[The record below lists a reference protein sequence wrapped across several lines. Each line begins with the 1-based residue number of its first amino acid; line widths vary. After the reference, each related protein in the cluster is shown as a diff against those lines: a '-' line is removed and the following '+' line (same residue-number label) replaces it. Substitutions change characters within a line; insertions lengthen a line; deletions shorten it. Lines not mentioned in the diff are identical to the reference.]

1 MDNIGNDIT
10 LIQRFDDLY
19 LETSDRYR
27 LTPRNTVHWRRPNA
41 LFIPILVETFARVL
55 SSPFS
60 SSIKIVSRKT
70 SEDKEDD
77 NVSFHTFVPRTSR
90 AIRVREFFTR
100 PQQFRL
106 FEKALVE
113 ETQHEIDQLGDTHDD
128 DDGILKSLLRDASPF
143 LFPCTIEFSLIC
155 AVILFEMWKRADE
168 RIDAKG
174 ETPARSSY
182 HLSIDCSSSHRSA
195 SKKFN

>member
-1 MDNIGNDIT
+1 M
-10 LIQRFDDLY
+10 RF
-19 LETSDRYR
+19 
-27 LTPRNTVHWRRPNA
+27 V
-41 LFIPILVETFARVL
+41 
-55 SSPFS
+55 SP
-60 SSIKIVSRKT
+60 
-70 SEDKEDD
+70 
-77 NVSFHTFVPRTSR
+77 FVPRTSIDTR
-90 AIRVREFFTR
+90 RREFFTR
-100 PQQFRL
+100 PQAFRL
-106 FEKALVE
+106 FGKALVE

-168 RIDAKG
+168 RIDAKS

-195 SKKFN
+195 WKKFN